1 MEQRAG
7 SLSRRVLAAFAV
19 VVVAF
24 AATVAAGLFAQRRAA
39 QEVAAL
45 SLGYTPLETA
55 LARARAAQWTVAARL
70 DRLLDDP
77 RAAGTTRDWLLTVAR
92 GRPAV
97 LAEAR
102 AAIRAGL
109 VTSPDPTT
117 RAFGEEVLREL
128 DALEKNLDGA
138 ARDLPPL
145 FGALEANDK
154 ARAETLLRA
163 LSARERGAA
172 TRLDDLAGRIGERR
186 RAVVQEGVARDQRAI
201 VISVGLAL
209 VSLVV
214 AALGTRDVRRR
225 LQPLGRLTERAKAI
239 AAGDRS
245 PVPAELLPGP
255 DTKAV
260 DEIAQLGAAFG
271 AMVEGVASRDAD
283 LLRLQR
289 RQEDIVN
296 HLRAAVLALR
306 ADGRIDAANP
316 AARTLLGAS
325 EGGRLA
331 EVSPALWALVAQDVS
346 AAADEG
352 REPAARSAVTLPQ
365 EGRDP
370 LVLDVRVV
378 PMRGD
383 DARRALLVA
392 DDVSEAAAAQ
402 KRALQAERLAAIGKM
417 AAHVTHEIRNPLSS
431 IGLNAELLD
440 ETLASEHASA
450 EARRLLTAIVR
461 EVGRLSDVSEEY
473 LRVAR
478 LPSPRPDRVDLG
490 ALVREVAA
498 FAKPELERARVQVVL
513 ALPEVPAVVSIDEAQ
528 VRQAL
533 VNLIRNAREAMEEG
547 GTLTL
552 GVRHLGATVELSVA
566 DEGAG
571 IPEDVRAR
579 IFDPFFTTK
588 STGTGL
594 GLPLTRQILEAHG
607 GGIACL
613 PGSPR
618 GTEFRLTFPA
628 PSASERLPPVV
639 EAPDE

>member
-1 MEQRAG
+1 MEGRSG
-7 SLSRRVLAAFAV
+7 SLSRRVLAAFV
-19 VVVAF
+19 VVVLAF
-24 AATVAAGLFAQRRAA
+24 AATVIAGLYAQRRAA

-102 AAIRAGL
+102 AAVRAGL
-109 VTSPDPTT
+109 ATSADAGT
-117 RAFGEEVLREL
+117 RAFGDEVVREL
-128 DALEKNLDGA
+128 DGIERGLEEAGK
-138 ARDLPPL
+138 DLPPL

-154 ARAETLLRA
+154 ARAEVLLRA

-172 TRLDDLAGRIGERR
+172 TRLDELAGRIGEHR
-186 RAVVQEGVARDQRAI
+186 RAVVQAGVVRDQRAI
-201 VISVGLAL
+201 GVSVGLAL

-214 AALGTRDVRRR
+214 AVLGSRDVRRR
-225 LQPLGRLTERAKAI
+225 LMPLGRLTERAKAI

-245 PVPAELLPGP
+245 PLPAELLPGE
-255 DTKAV
+255 ARRV
-260 DEIAQLGAAFG
+260 DEIAELAGAFG

-283 LLRLQR
+283 LLRLRR
-289 RQEDIVN
+289 RQEDIVD

-306 ADGRIDAANP
+306 ADGGIDAANP
-316 AARTLLGAS
+316 AAREMLGAA
-325 EGGRLA
+325 EGGRLSEA
-331 EVSPALWALVAQDVS
+331 CPALWELVGADVAR
-346 AAADEG
+346 AAEEG
-352 REPAARSAVTLPQ
+352 VEPAAHTAVALPRTD
-365 EGRDP
+365 GDP
-370 LVLDVRVV
+370 RVVDVRVV
-378 PMRGD
+378 PMRGE

-402 KRALQAERLAAIGKM
+402 RRALQAERLAAIGKM

-440 ETLASEHASA
+440 ETLASEKASP

-478 LPSPRPDRVDLG
+478 LPSPRPARVDLT

-498 FAKPELERARVQVVL
+498 FARPELDRARVQVVL
-513 ALPEVPAVVSIDEAQ
+513 ALPDEPTDVSIDEGQ

-547 GTLTL
+547 GTITL
-552 GVRHLGATVELSVA
+552 GVRRAGANVELSVR
-566 DEGAG
+566 DEGPG

-607 GGIACL
+607 GAIACL
-613 PGSPR
+613 PVAPH

-628 PSASERLPPVV
+628 SEPSDRVPAVV
-639 EAPDE
+639 EA